1 MLFWH
6 WYFKER
12 KSVYLAFLR
21 WEKYQWK
28 YFQSMVIGQVKRK
41 ELNVA
46 QSNNRQ
52 KRFLLQF
59 LLCSQTFLEMH
70 KEPNTSITIT
80 RTVSTYDQIQPKK
93 GNILLSDCNLTC
105 VDLHKWEK
113 FFVGALFI
121 ILPHYNVT
129 FPLDDFDFLTS
140 SSFNQSWLTQ
150 IHKKILSGL
159 QKAPFFGCNRI
170 RK

>member
-6 WYFKER
+6 WHFKER

-28 YFQSMVIGQVKRK
+28 YFQSMVKSGGRSSMLLKAITDKKGSFYNFYYVLRH
-41 ELNVA
+41 
-46 QSNNRQ
+46 SQ
-52 KRFLLQF
+52 KCIKSPKYVSRVVD
-59 LLCSQTFLEMH
+59 H
-70 KEPNTSITIT
+70 KK
-80 RTVSTYDQIQPKK
+80 VSTYDQIRPKK

-113 FFVGALFI
+113 FFVRALFI

-129 FPLDDFDFLTS
+129 FLLDDFLTS

-150 IHKKILSGL
+150 LHKKILSRL
-159 QKAPFFGCNRI
+159 QKSPFFGLQ
-170 RK
+170 

>member
-1 MLFWH
+1 MKILPVH
-6 WYFKER
+6 
-12 KSVYLAFLR
+12 
-21 WEKYQWK
+21 
-28 YFQSMVIGQVKRK
+28 GQVERK

-70 KEPNTSITIT
+70 KEPKIRRSQKRLVRTIKFD
-80 RTVSTYDQIQPKK
+80 RKK

-129 FPLDDFDFLTS
+129 FLLDDFLTS
-140 SSFNQSWLTQ
+140 SSFNQS
-150 IHKKILSGL
+150 
-159 QKAPFFGCNRI
+159 
-170 RK
+170 

>member
-1 MLFWH
+1 MLYREKDVAASFFGGH
-6 WYFKER
+6 VILALVFQGAKVCLSGIPPLR
-12 KSVYLAFLR
+12 KIPMKILPVH
-21 WEKYQWK
+21 
-28 YFQSMVIGQVKRK
+28 GQVRRK

-113 FFVGALFI
+113 FFV
-121 ILPHYNVT
+121 LPHYNVT
-129 FPLDDFDFLTS
+129 FPPDNFLTR
-140 SSFNQSWLTQ
+140 SSFSQS
-150 IHKKILSGL
+150 
-159 QKAPFFGCNRI
+159 
-170 RK
+170 